1 MTDTNQTSST
11 RSTTMNLMHEE
22 LARAQS
28 LERLERA
35 HHERR
40 SVELLRAKRLTRRAE
55 RAAMQARLHLAR
67 MI

>member
-1 MTDTNQTSST
+1 
-11 RSTTMNLMHEE
+11 MNLMHEE
-22 LARAQS
+22 LARAKS

-55 RAAMQARLHLAR
+55 RAALQARLHLAR